1 MYSPSAAAGSIALVM
16 RVDVAAVVQ
25 EDLHLLLAQ
34 RLLAVDGEDDARA
47 PAAVQQR
54 ALDARRVDRVA
65 VARAGRPRRSASRAS
80 HSE

>member
-16 RVDVAAVVQ
+16 RVDVAAVVE

-34 RLLAVDGEDDARA
+34 GLLPVDGQDDARA
-47 PAAVQQR
+47 PAVVQQR

-65 VARAGRPRRSASRAS
+65 VAQQDALANASRAS